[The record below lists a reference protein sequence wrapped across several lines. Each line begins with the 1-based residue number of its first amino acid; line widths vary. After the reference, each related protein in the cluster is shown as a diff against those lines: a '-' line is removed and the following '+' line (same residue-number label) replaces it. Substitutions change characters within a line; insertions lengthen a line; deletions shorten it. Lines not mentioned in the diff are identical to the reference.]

1 MSEEIREDTQ
11 KDTQK
16 DIQKDIQEEF
26 HEPLLVKIAK
36 ITVKAVG
43 LLLVFGTIIFF
54 IWRAFFSTIIPT
66 EVRSLSPNSALKEAY
81 ETALAEGKEL
91 TVFYQESQY
100 DTTTVRDKNYS
111 YFSAKEARFIQE
123 ANQVQL
129 LFRYNNATIRHLVE
143 DYGLT
148 ETPDRSSE
156 LYDVTLYVAYDL
168 TPDDLTDNAGN
179 NPESVRFV
187 RYRAS
192 TSTPAT
198 TLLYNYRRLTF
209 DGLDMTVT
217 DNPVLAVYVDVYYL
231 GDVNY
236 EADPY
241 GTICIYDYAAENT
254 YGTLDKK
261 EIASLEALP

>member
-1 MSEEIREDTQ
+1 MSEQTHQ
-11 KDTQK
+11 
-16 DIQKDIQEEF
+16 
-26 HEPLLVKIAK
+26 PLLIRIAK
-36 ITVKAVG
+36 ITVKSVG

-54 IWRAFFSTIIPT
+54 IWRAFFSTAIPA
-66 EVRSLSPNSALKEAY
+66 EVKFLSPNPALRDAY
-81 ETALAEGKEL
+81 KAAQAEGKEL

-111 YFSAKEARFIQE
+111 YFSAKEVRFIQE

-143 DYGLT
+143 DYGLS
-148 ETPDRSSE
+148 EIPDRASE

-179 NPESVRFV
+179 NPESVKFV
-187 RYRAS
+187 RYHA
-192 TSTPAT
+192 TNSTPAT
-198 TLLYNYRRLTF
+198 SLLYNFRRLTF

-217 DNPVLAVYVDVYYL
+217 DTPVLAVYVDVYYL
-231 GDVNY
+231 GDLDY
-236 EADPY
+236 EAEPY
-241 GTICIYDYAAENT
+241 GTICIYDYMAENT

-261 EIASLEALP
+261 EISALSEMP

>member
-1 MSEEIREDTQ
+1 MSEPI
-11 KDTQK
+11 
-16 DIQKDIQEEF
+16 
-26 HEPLLVKIAK
+26 HETLPVKIARL
-36 ITVKAVG
+36 TVKALG

-54 IWRAFFSTIIPT
+54 IWRAFFSTAIPA
-66 EVRSLSPNSALKEAY
+66 EVRSIAPNPALQEAY
-81 ETALAEGKEL
+81 KAALADGREL

-129 LFRYNNATIRHLVE
+129 LFRSNNATIRPLVE

-148 ETPDRSSE
+148 EVPDRADE

-168 TPDDLTDNAGN
+168 TPADLTDNAGN
-179 NPESVRFV
+179 HPDSVKFV
-187 RYRAS
+187 RYHATS
-192 TSTPAT
+192 STPAT
-198 TLLYNYRRLTF
+198 SLMYNYRRMTF

-231 GDVNY
+231 GDLNY
-236 EADPY
+236 EAEPY
-241 GTICIYDYAAENT
+241 GTICIYDYAAEKT
-254 YGTLDKK
+254 YESLDKNV
-261 EIASLEALP
+261 IEALSETP